1 MNEQAPLDE
10 TGTTDQAPPEF
21 NEGGEVGGPVEPPR
35 SPIRWYMVA
44 AALLVVVIVVA
55 LVLLLTNVL
64 SGPGGDVE
72 PTAVTEIEAT
82 ATSAPTSAPAVAP
95 SPSLEP
101 TDTPLPMP
109 TDTPPAFVM
118 TDTYPILFTY
128 ESAGARPS
136 TEWTGFFGQVLA
148 ANGDPLADVSLIVL
162 YPGGVPVE
170 LEGVPTSPLVKT
182 GADGSYEIRLAE
194 GALADT
200 WSLAVVTPDGLP
212 ASEFLTFRTD
222 TDTEAGVQQIQVIW
236 REMP

>member
-21 NEGGEVGGPVEPPR
+21 NEGGEVGGPVEPPK

-64 SGPGGDVE
+64 SGPEGDVE

-82 ATSAPTSAPAVAP
+82 ATSAPAVAP